1 DLERWYASGA
11 RRRLLWRSCKIAR
24 CALHLDGRL
33 PDARLVQLVLHQV
46 FERRVAPHLRAPR
59 LDKGE
64 MAVVERFVA
73 GLPDKWLEA
82 GLPPA
87 LQPLR
92 DALGPRAPAGPE
104 AAETAKAAARVL
116 IRLGSGDEAQALMNQ
131 L

>member
-73 GLPDKWLEA
+73 GLPDKWP
-82 GLPPA
+82 G
-87 LQPLR
+87 
-92 DALGPRAPAGPE
+92 
-104 AAETAKAAARVL
+104 AAARVL